1 MASLDQLNERALALP
16 VIGFLLLTPP
26 ILLIFNDESEIWGI
40 PTLYFYA
47 FVIWVF
53 LIILGK
59 LLTNRLIKSELVYAK
74 KPLPPSSTSEDG
86 GKQD

>member
-1 MASLDQLNERALALP
+1 MASLDQLNERALVLP
-16 VIGFLLLTPP
+16 LIGFLLLTPP
-26 ILLIFNDESEIWGI
+26 ILLIFNDENEIWGI

-47 FVIWVF
+47 FFIWIF

-74 KPLPPSSTSEDG
+74 KTLPISSTSEDE
-86 GKQD
+86 GKQS